1 MSETIIEPIEPFGLS
16 FKHREKTLFSKIGV
30 VGAGR
35 EGRNVIRLTSSA
47 GLEVIFIEI
56 NQEQIDFCFKRLS
69 VGLDQRIENWGLT
82 PAEKKTILGRIKG
95 SVDYSDLKDC
105 DFVIECIRYDKSK
118 GRDTQLRKN
127 AFEQIEQVVSPEAI
141 IATNATSVVI
151 SELASGLKHK
161 ERCISLHFPIAHPD
175 AKLLEIVKGAYTS
188 EEVYKKVLLF
198 AKLIKYESIDVQESN
213 GLVSMRLVIVLLN
226 EACQMVMENI
236 AKMEDIN
243 RLMIIDYGMRLGI
256 FQIADIIGI
265 EKLVDLM
272 EDMFNEYG
280 DKRYK
285 PSPVIWRL
293 FRTKQLGMQT
303 QRGFFI
309 YDNDKIV
316 SPNPFFT
323 INNI

>member
-47 GLEVIFIEI
+47 GLEVIFIEV

-118 GRDTQLRKN
+118 GRDTQLRKK

-161 ERCISLHFPIAHPD
+161 ERCVSLHFPIAHPD

-188 EEVYKKVLLF
+188 EEVYKKVLLL
-198 AKLIKYESIDVQESN
+198 AKLIKYESIGVQESN
-213 GLVSMRLVIVLLN
+213 GLVSMRLIIVLLN

-243 RLMIIDYGMRLGI
+243 RLMIVDYGMRLGI

-309 YDNDKIV
+309 YENDKIV
-316 SPNPFFT
+316 NPNPFFYD
-323 INNI
+323 

>member
-1 MSETIIEPIEPFGLS
+1 MSEIITEPIEPFGLS

-47 GLEVIFIEI
+47 GLEVIFIEV

-118 GRDTQLRKN
+118 GRDTQLRKK

-161 ERCISLHFPIAHPD
+161 ERCVSLHFPIAHPD

-188 EEVYKKVLLF
+188 EEVYKKVLLL
-198 AKLIKYESIDVQESN
+198 AKLIKYESIGVQESN
-213 GLVSMRLVIVLLN
+213 GLVSMRLIIVLLN

-243 RLMIIDYGMRLGI
+243 RLMIVDYGMRLGI

-309 YDNDKIV
+309 YENDKIV
-316 SPNPFFT
+316 NPNPFFYD
-323 INNI
+323 